1 MVYRAQWPKDGE
13 DDDKVY
19 RAEWPKDDGWSEEA
33 WPVFTGQGLQHED
46 GADDSIG
53 IAVLD
58 TACQTAMHGRPW
70 RAAFE
75 RELARRGLKPRSRT
89 ETTSF
94 RGIGGKSKSDTVVTL
109 PVGIFGVSGTI
120 ESAELEQDVP
130 CLLSRHT
137 QARLGVRIAVD
148 RKEADFVR
156 LGVHNVPLVETPSG
170 HLGISLLDFG
180 DLDGLS
186 KFLAPKDDAYFVD
199 ACSEPE
205 VLAAVP
211 ASDSD
216 SDVMD
221 DPAAIDWDLDPAIT
235 GVAPGDGDG

>member
-1 MVYRAQWPKDGE
+1 MGSPGPSSPPSSSKTSRASSAGTRRPGS
-13 DDDKVY
+13 
-19 RAEWPKDDGWSEEA
+19 ASASPS
-33 WPVFTGQGLQHED
+33 TG
-46 GADDSIG
+46 
-53 IAVLD
+53 
-58 TACQTAMHGRPW
+58 
-70 RAAFE
+70 
-75 RELARRGLKPRSRT
+75 
-89 ETTSF
+89 
-94 RGIGGKSKSDTVVTL
+94 
-109 PVGIFGVSGTI
+109 
-120 ESAELEQDVP
+120 
-130 CLLSRHT
+130 
-137 QARLGVRIAVD
+137 
-148 RKEADFVR
+148 KEADFVR

-186 KFLAPKDDAYFVD
+186 KFLAPKYDAYFVD

-216 SDVMD
+216 SDAMD